1 MRRLLATLFCAAML
15 FGATSAQAASPA
27 DAYPSGPI
35 SLVVCYTPGGAT
47 DLQARLSALVAQ
59 DPKYFGQ
66 PIVILNKPGA
76 GGMTG
81 WNWIMERGSKDG
93 LTMTAY
99 NMPHFIAQSIVNK
112 TKFSVDTFEPL
123 GNWGADPA
131 VLIVPKDS
139 KFKNVAD
146 LVAFAKE
153 NPGKV
158 TINGAGLYVG
168 HHIATLQLQKATG
181 VKMSYIPEKGGTEAI
196 QNVLGGKVMAGFN
209 NLADVYRSQDRL
221 TILAIA
227 DVKRHEYLPDVPTL
241 QELGYNVDDASVNF
255 RGYALPKG
263 VDPSIVDKAAKIVP
277 VMFHDPEVVKRMK
290 DSGQSH
296 ADHGSR
302 SGPGNVPEEAGN
314 AEGASLRSPQVGTLV
329 SRFHRYETPEER
341 SSGVFRFPRPHTA
354 ATART

>member
-1 MRRLLATLFCAAML
+1 MW
-15 FGATSAQAASPA
+15 P
-27 DAYPSGPI
+27 
-35 SLVVCYTPGGAT
+35 
-47 DLQARLSALVAQ
+47 Q

-168 HHIATLQLQKATG
+168 HHIATLQLQKATRRKDELHPG
-181 VKMSYIPEKGGTEAI
+181 KGR
-196 QNVLGGKVMAGFN
+196 
-209 NLADVYRSQDRL
+209 YRSHPERAGRQGAWPVSI
-221 TILAIA
+221 T
-227 DVKRHEYLPDVPTL
+227 LPTCT
-241 QELGYNVDDASVNF
+241 AH
-255 RGYALPKG
+255 RIALPSS
-263 VDPSIVDKAAKIVP
+263 PSP
-277 VMFHDPEVVKRMK
+277 
-290 DSGQSH
+290 
-296 ADHGSR
+296 
-302 SGPGNVPEEAGN
+302 
-314 AEGASLRSPQVGTLV
+314 T
-329 SRFHRYETPEER
+329 
-341 SSGVFRFPRPHTA
+341 
-354 ATART
+354 

>member
-255 RGYALPKG
+255 RGYALPRRR
-263 VDPSIVDKAAKIVP
+263 SL
-277 VMFHDPEVVKRMK
+277 HR
-290 DSGQSH
+290 GQGRQDRARHVSRSRSRQAHEGQRQPH

-314 AEGASLRSPQVGTLV
+314 AEGASLRSPQVGPLV
-329 SRFHRYETPEER
+329 SRFHRHETPEER

>member
-196 QNVLGGKVMAGFN
+196 QNVLGGKV
-209 NLADVYRSQDRL
+209 
-221 TILAIA
+221 
-227 DVKRHEYLPDVPTL
+227 
-241 QELGYNVDDASVNF
+241 YNVDDASVNF

-290 DSGQSH
+290 DSGSPMLIMDRAQVLEMFQKKQETLKALLS
-296 ADHGSR
+296 D
-302 SGPGNVPEEAGN
+302 
-314 AEGASLRSPQVGTLV
+314 LRK
-329 SRFHRYETPEER
+329 
-341 SSGVFRFPRPHTA
+341 
-354 ATART
+354 

>member
-1 MRRLLATLFCAAML
+1 M
-15 FGATSAQAASPA
+15 
-27 DAYPSGPI
+27 
-35 SLVVCYTPGGAT
+35 VCYTPGGAT

-227 DVKRHEYLPDVPTL
+227 AR
-241 QELGYNVDDASVNF
+241 
-255 RGYALPKG
+255 
-263 VDPSIVDKAAKIVP
+263 
-277 VMFHDPEVVKRMK
+277 
-290 DSGQSH
+290 
-296 ADHGSR
+296 
-302 SGPGNVPEEAGN
+302 EA
-314 AEGASLRSPQVGTLV
+314 P
-329 SRFHRYETPEER
+329 
-341 SSGVFRFPRPHTA
+341 
-354 ATART
+354 

>member
-1 MRRLLATLFCAAML
+1 MKRLLATLFCAAML

-146 LVAFAKE
+146 LVAFRQ
-153 NPGKV
+153 GKPLERSRS
-158 TINGAGLYVG
+158 TAPGLYVG

-181 VKMSYIPEKGGTEAI
+181 VKMSYIPKRAVPKPSRTCWA
-196 QNVLGGKVMAGFN
+196 A
-209 NLADVYRSQDRL
+209 RSWPVSI
-221 TILAIA
+221 T
-227 DVKRHEYLPDVPTL
+227 LPTCT
-241 QELGYNVDDASVNF
+241 AH
-255 RGYALPKG
+255 RIALPSS
-263 VDPSIVDKAAKIVP
+263 PSP
-277 VMFHDPEVVKRMK
+277 
-290 DSGQSH
+290 
-296 ADHGSR
+296 
-302 SGPGNVPEEAGN
+302 
-314 AEGASLRSPQVGTLV
+314 T
-329 SRFHRYETPEER
+329 
-341 SSGVFRFPRPHTA
+341 
-354 ATART
+354 

>member
-1 MRRLLATLFCAAML
+1 M
-15 FGATSAQAASPA
+15 
-27 DAYPSGPI
+27 
-35 SLVVCYTPGGAT
+35 
-47 DLQARLSALVAQ
+47 
-59 DPKYFGQ
+59 
-66 PIVILNKPGA
+66 
-76 GGMTG
+76 
-81 WNWIMERGSKDG
+81 
-93 LTMTAY
+93 
-99 NMPHFIAQSIVNK
+99 NK

-290 DSGQSH
+290 DSGSPMLIMDRAQVLEMFQKKQETLKALLS
-296 ADHGSR
+296 D
-302 SGPGNVPEEAGN
+302 
-314 AEGASLRSPQVGTLV
+314 LRK
-329 SRFHRYETPEER
+329 
-341 SSGVFRFPRPHTA
+341 
-354 ATART
+354 